1 MANLGGS
8 AHVRLTGIKST
19 RQPSAANF
27 ALWRQAPVEAIDVGP
42 LVLQLMPVG
51 HLASSVRDTS
61 LTFDPPL
68 PRIPGLE
75 TSFTLDHSRSL
86 RPLEVYQT
94 GIELMYDLA
103 QRDWMEVVLAVIIQ
117 QIEGFNVLMMF
128 LNPQPP
134 NLPNQLQI
142 RHCVFSLYRALTV
155 MTDGVLFCQLRCKLK
170 IHSLQVGALSIAPLD
185 DKRTVAAD
193 DPSMSMPD
201 EQGRLVGADSGQ
213 LVDDA
218 DPKFVINYLFY
229 GKSINSK
236 EVSMGV
242 VEAMAT
248 AAPFD
253 KNSECKELTAVSPD
267 GGCGIF
273 IESVPG
279 SRQTFAYKHAT
290 RALKLLYQKIIV
302 RQRRFGDLYLDLR
315 YDGQRFGELRMLK
328 FVGGVANATDAVA
341 EAR

>member
-1 MANLGGS
+1 MS
-8 AHVRLTGIKST
+8 
-19 RQPSAANF
+19 F
-27 ALWRQAPVEAIDVGP
+27 
-42 LVLQLMPVG
+42 
-51 HLASSVRDTS
+51 
-61 LTFDPPL
+61 TFDH
-68 PRIPGLE
+68 
-75 TSFTLDHSRSL
+75 TRSL

-117 QIEGFNVLMMF
+117 QIPGFNVLMMF
-128 LNPQPP
+128 INPQPP

-142 RHCVFSLYRALTV
+142 MHCVSSLYRALTV
-155 MTDGVLFCQLRCKLK
+155 MTDGVLFCQLRSKLK
-170 IHSLQVGALSIAPLD
+170 IHSIQAGALSIAPVD
-185 DKRTVAAD
+185 NKRTVAAN
-193 DPSMSMPD
+193 DPSLSMPD
-201 EQGRLVGADSGQ
+201 EQGPLVGADSGQ

-218 DPKFVINYLFY
+218 DPKFVINYHFY

-253 KNSECKELTAVSPD
+253 KDSECKQLEAVSPD

-279 SRQTFAYKHAT
+279 GSRQIFAYKHAT
-290 RALKLLYQKIIV
+290 RALKLLYEKIIV
-302 RQRRFGDLYLDLR
+302 RQRRFGDIYLDLR
-315 YDGQRFGELRMLK
+315 YEGRRFGELRMLK
-328 FVGGVANATDAVA
+328 FVGGWRTRRMRWLRRDDQYSNSILG
-341 EAR
+341 E